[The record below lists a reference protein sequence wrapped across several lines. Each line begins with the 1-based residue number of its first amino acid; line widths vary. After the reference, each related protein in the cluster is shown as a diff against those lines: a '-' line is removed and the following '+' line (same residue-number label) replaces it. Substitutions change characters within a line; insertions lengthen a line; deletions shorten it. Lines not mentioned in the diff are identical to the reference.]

1 MKNRNSLQLKDY
13 LMKKCVIIVA
23 GVLIF
28 FTAVNI
34 SAQDSLIQ
42 KIDDYMTNLYESD
55 MFSGNVLVAKEGKVI
70 YQKSFGLANKEL
82 KISNAPET
90 KFNIGSIGKL
100 FTSIAVFQLVQAG
113 KLELTDPIGR
123 YLTNIPEDKKA
134 ITIRQLLLHTS
145 GLGNYM
151 AHPDYME
158 KMSEYGTID
167 KTLPLI
173 FEEPLL
179 FPPGDS
185 SAYSNSGFIVL
196 GAVIEKV
203 AGVDYADFVK
213 DNIWTPA
220 GMGNTI
226 LNKDDEKIENR
237 AVGYIKTE
245 TGSMLSNANKE
256 PTALSDGGAYS
267 TVGDLL
273 KFDLAVQGDVLLD
286 KKHRQLWFTPQGGPS
301 TFGFA
306 TVEPKRSFSGK
317 GAYGAMGGIP
327 GASAVLHHV
336 REDNY
341 TIVVLSNYDRIA
353 MRAGMDIE
361 AILYG
366 KK

>member
-1 MKNRNSLQLKDY
+1 
-13 LMKKCVIIVA
+13 MKKCVILA
-23 GVLIF
+23 MGVLILF
-28 FTAVNI
+28 VTGNI

-42 KIDDYMTNLYESD
+42 KVDSYMTDLYEAD
-55 MFSGNVLVAKEGKVI
+55 KFSGNVLVAKEGKVV

-100 FTSIAVFQLVQAG
+100 FTSVAVFQLVQAG
-113 KLELTDPIGR
+113 KIELTDPIGK
-123 YLTNIPEDKKA
+123 YLTDIPEDKKV

-151 AHPDYME
+151 AHPDYMD
-158 KMSEYGTID
+158 KKSEYGTID

-179 FPPGDS
+179 FIPGDS
-185 SAYSNSGFIVL
+185 NAYSNSGFIVL

-203 AGVDYADFVK
+203 AGVDYAAFVK
-213 DNIWTPA
+213 NNIWTPA
-220 GMGNTI
+220 GMTNTI
-226 LNKDDEKIENR
+226 LNKDDDKVENR
-237 AVGYIKTE
+237 ASGYIKTE
-245 TGSMLSNANKE
+245 TGSMLSNTSKE

-273 KFDLAVQGDVLLD
+273 KFDLAVQSDVLLD
-286 KKHRQLWFTPQGGPS
+286 EKHRQLWFTPQGGPS
-301 TFGFA
+301 TFGFV
-306 TVEPKRSFSGK
+306 TVEPERSFSGK

-327 GASAVLHHV
+327 GASAVLHHIRV
-336 REDNY
+336 DNY